1 MTDQRA
7 KPKAVSRSLQ
17 QRLIRRFARY
27 FGSGLTLPLLILAS
41 WEVAIHA
48 RLLDSRLWASPG
60 AVIVALIAQVKD
72 GELFDDVA
80 ASLQRDLSGFVI
92 GAVIGLSVGIVLAR
106 SRLIDGLLG
115 PLLNGVKQI
124 AIFAWVPLISIW
136 CGHDEPAKIAFIAL
150 AVFFP
155 VMLNTYDGVRGIDSR
170 HFEVARVLG
179 LNRWQRLRYVI
190 LPAAMPAIATGIR
203 LALIYAWLATIGA
216 EYFFASGAGIGSSMN
231 DGREQFRMDL
241 VLLGMTMIGG
251 IGFLLN
257 VVAGRLE
264 NWALQWR
271 DG

>member
-1 MTDQRA
+1 MTDQLARR
-7 KPKAVSRSLQ
+7 KAASRSMQ
-17 QRLIRRFARY
+17 QRLIGCITGY
-27 FGSGLTLPLLILAS
+27 FGSGLTLPLLILAG
-41 WEVAIHA
+41 WGGAIHA
-48 RLLDSRLWASPG
+48 GLLDNRLWASPS

-72 GELFDDVA
+72 GVLFDDVA

-92 GAVIGLSVGIVLAR
+92 GTAIGLLVGIVLAR
-106 SRLIDGLLG
+106 SRLVDGLLG

-136 CGHDEPAKIAFIAL
+136 FGHDEPAKVAFIAL

-170 HFEVARVLG
+170 HFEVARILG
-179 LNRWQRLRYVI
+179 LNRWQRVRYVI

-216 EYFFASGAGIGSSMN
+216 EYFFASGTGIGSSMT

-241 VLLGMTMIGG
+241 VLLGMAMIGG
-251 IGFLLN
+251 IGFMLN
-257 VVAGRLE
+257 VIAGRLE
-264 NWALQWR
+264 DWALQWR